1 MGRHSRTELQGLLGT
16 RSAAVGAA
24 KYVGRVGALA
34 LMLGVG
40 VAVAGGIGLASADD
54 TADGGAVGGGD
65 AHSPQDSTAGQG
77 FDGGPAA
84 VASPADGSSA
94 GTPRKPGSFSV
105 PKMMLG
111 SSGGAPNSRRTG
123 HQQDPVLDSG
133 AAEAIARVPHP
144 IAALVSDGAAG
155 ASRPSPAPAGV
166 RREPRP
172 AKDVQRSAGPARPA
186 NPQAVD
192 AVSSPSAD
200 PIGGQGLGVSPQ
212 SAGVPESVSEV
223 GQVNHVPASVP
234 TPVAPRPTDVAHTDY
249 ADVGVWMLQ
258 SNGQISNWGGK
269 PYEGRTLLE
278 PVNVI
283 VIDPDSKN
291 SVQSTI
297 KLNAAMARAGF
308 PAQPVH
314 STGFQGTID
323 GETYGQQPGGIVLAF
338 SDNFFLLPNDHGR
351 MFGPAL
357 AAGGEGYVWT
367 GAFSTETLDLGQ
379 GQLGHEYVSS
389 TIARDELVRRLVL
402 SGGATVVDVVPIG
415 NAVDTATET
424 TGDHDGYAVV
434 LRLNPIVAAPP
445 PRRAARE
452 DDSAGSCR
460 SLVDILGYRA
470 TVQCMIAGPVSNAV
484 GRHAKV

>member
-1 MGRHSRTELQGLLGT
+1 M
-16 RSAAVGAA
+16 
-24 KYVGRVGALA
+24 
-34 LMLGVG
+34 
-40 VAVAGGIGLASADD
+40 
-54 TADGGAVGGGD
+54 
-65 AHSPQDSTAGQG
+65 
-77 FDGGPAA
+77 
-84 VASPADGSSA
+84 
-94 GTPRKPGSFSV
+94 
-105 PKMMLG
+105 
-111 SSGGAPNSRRTG
+111 
-123 HQQDPVLDSG
+123 
-133 AAEAIARVPHP
+133 
-144 IAALVSDGAAG
+144 
-155 ASRPSPAPAGV
+155 
-166 RREPRP
+166 
-172 AKDVQRSAGPARPA
+172 
-186 NPQAVD
+186 
-192 AVSSPSAD
+192 
-200 PIGGQGLGVSPQ
+200 
-212 SAGVPESVSEV
+212 
-223 GQVNHVPASVP
+223 
-234 TPVAPRPTDVAHTDY
+234 
-249 ADVGVWMLQ
+249 
-258 SNGQISNWGGK
+258 
-269 PYEGRTLLE
+269 E